1 MEELIDLQNQC
12 RFSVNMYSLELDEE
26 RIEYMKTIVNYSD
39 TGVKYLEIKNMDGKI
54 WLVPFSS
61 VSKGL
66 ELYQPSSKKDSF

>member
-1 MEELIDLQNQC
+1 
-12 RFSVNMYSLELDEE
+12 
-26 RIEYMKTIVNYSD
+26 MKTIVNYSD
-39 TGVKYLEIKNMDGKI
+39 TGTKYLEIKNADGKM